1 MKATQKYD
9 KRQIM
14 TRAWYFYRHRCCCS
28 FAECLKDA
36 WKMAKEAA
44 IERER
49 QAARTAE
56 YKTKY
61 GKRDNYYA
69 NLYRG
74 RNEWQV
80 SYGRRYAH
88 F

>member
-9 KRQIM
+9 KSQIM
-14 TRAWYFYRHRCCCS
+14 KRAWYFFRHRCCCS

-44 IERER
+44 IDRER

-56 YKTKY
+56 YKAKY
-61 GKRDNYYA
+61 GKRDNYFA
-69 NLYRG
+69 NLYRN
-74 RNEWQV
+74 RNDWQV
-80 SYGRRYAH
+80 SYGHRYAH
-88 F
+88 L

>member
-1 MKATQKYD
+1 MKTSQKFD
-9 KRQIM
+9 RKQIM
-14 TRAWYFYRHRCCCS
+14 TRAWYFYRHRCNCS
-28 FAECLKDA
+28 FSECLKDA

-44 IERER
+44 IDRER

-56 YKTKY
+56 YKAKY
-61 GKRDNYYA
+61 GKRDAYYA
-69 NLYRG
+69 RLYSG

-88 F
+88 L

>member
-1 MKATQKYD
+1 MKTAQKYN
-9 KRQIM
+9 KSEIM
-14 TRAWYFYRHRCCCS
+14 KRAWYFFRRSCGCS

-44 IERER
+44 IDRER

-56 YKTKY
+56 YKAKY

-69 NLYRG
+69 RIYTG
-74 RNEWQV
+74 RNDWQV
-80 SYGRRYAH
+80 SYGHRYAH
-88 F
+88 L